1 MTLRWTLRQS
11 SPAASLAAA
20 TLLAILAVGC
30 QSAENAPSAPGPQ
43 AVSPVTDPGP
53 DAATSGVA
61 ALDASKVLDEWP
73 HAATSGVAALDASK
87 LLDETRLPDL
97 KGAAR
102 SLRDRMG
109 PKGLL
114 IVFVD
119 TNCPFSATAINEMSS
134 VASVLAKHEVPSV
147 LVNVGEPQATVE
159 QFYAE
164 RQVGLPVI
172 YDTGKKTLA
181 AWAVTSTPTA
191 IMMDSGGAVAY
202 RGKTVWADVGAAAEK
217 SLKLPAGS
225 LKFTVKG
232 TGFV

>member
-11 SPAASLAAA
+11 SPVASLTAA

-30 QSAENAPSAPGPQ
+30 QSAENAPSAPAPQ

-53 DAATSGVA
+53 D
-61 ALDASKVLDEWP
+61 
-73 HAATSGVAALDASK
+73 AATSGVAALDASK

-114 IVFVD
+114 VVFVD

>member
-1 MTLRWTLRQS
+1 MTLRWMLRRC
-11 SPAASLAAA
+11 SPAASLTAA

-30 QSAENAPSAPGPQ
+30 QSAENAPPAPASQ

-53 DAATSGVA
+53 D
-61 ALDASKVLDEWP
+61 
-73 HAATSGVAALDASK
+73 AATSGVAALDASK

>member
-1 MTLRWTLRQS
+1 
-11 SPAASLAAA
+11 
-20 TLLAILAVGC
+20 
-30 QSAENAPSAPGPQ
+30 
-43 AVSPVTDPGP
+43 
-53 DAATSGVA
+53 
-61 ALDASKVLDEWP
+61 
-73 HAATSGVAALDASK
+73 VAALDASK

-114 IVFVD
+114 VVFVD
-119 TNCPFSATAINEMSS
+119 TNCPFSATVINEMSS

-172 YDTGKKTLA
+172 YDTGRKTLA
-181 AWAVTSTPTA
+181 AWAVTSAPTA
-191 IMMDSGGAVAY
+191 ILMDSGGAVAY

-217 SLKLPAGS
+217 SLKIPAGS

-232 TGFV
+232 TGFG

>member
-1 MTLRWTLRQS
+1 VDGRPKSPEVFAMTLRWTLRQS
-11 SPAASLAAA
+11 SPVASLTAA

-30 QSAENAPSAPGPQ
+30 QSAENAPSAPAPQ

-53 DAATSGVA
+53 D
-61 ALDASKVLDEWP
+61 
-73 HAATSGVAALDASK
+73 AATSGVAALDASK

-164 RQVGLPVI
+164 RPVGLPVI

>member
-11 SPAASLAAA
+11 SPVASLTAA

-30 QSAENAPSAPGPQ
+30 QSAENAPSAPAPQ

-53 DAATSGVA
+53 DAATSGA
-61 ALDASKVLDEWP
+61 
-73 HAATSGVAALDASK
+73 AALDASK

-114 IVFVD
+114 VVFVD

>member
-11 SPAASLAAA
+11 SPVASLTAA

-30 QSAENAPSAPGPQ
+30 QSAENAPSAPAPQ
-43 AVSPVTDPGP
+43 AVSPVTDPGT
-53 DAATSGVA
+53 D
-61 ALDASKVLDEWP
+61 
-73 HAATSGVAALDASK
+73 AATSGVAALDASK

-114 IVFVD
+114 VVFVD

>member
-1 MTLRWTLRQS
+1 MTLRWMLRRC
-11 SPAASLAAA
+11 SPAASLTAA

-30 QSAENAPSAPGPQ
+30 QSAENAPPAPASQ

-53 DAATSGVA
+53 D
-61 ALDASKVLDEWP
+61 
-73 HAATSGVAALDASK
+73 AATSGVAALDASK

-102 SLRDRMG
+102 SLRERMG

>member
-1 MTLRWTLRQS
+1 MTSRRNLCRS
-11 SPAASLAAA
+11 SQAALLTAAA
-20 TLLAILAVGC
+20 LVAMLAVGC
-30 QSAENAPSAPGPQ
+30 QSAENAPTSPAPA

-53 DAATSGVA
+53 AAATPGA
-61 ALDASKVLDEWP
+61 AAIN
-73 HAATSGVAALDASK
+73 ASK

-114 IVFVD
+114 VVFVD
-119 TNCPFSATAINEMSS
+119 TNCPFSATAIREMSS
-134 VASVLAKHEVPSV
+134 VASVLAKYEIPS
-147 LVNVGEPQATVE
+147 LLLNVGEPQATVE
-159 QFYAE
+159 RFYGQ

-172 YDTGKKTLA
+172 YDTGKTTLK
-181 AWAVTSTPTA
+181 AWAVTSTPTP
-191 IMMDSGGAVAY
+191 ILIDSAGAVAY
-202 RGKTVWADVGAAAEK
+202 RGNAVWADVGAAAEK